1 MASFSPAFNEDSNSS
16 RKLSTEF
23 IDIDWH
29 VIIIFELGLRERAL
43 QVLQLLQGFGE
54 ARERACRSLGINGVL
69 GFAFQP
75 CTHGFNG
82 TEFLKYRAM

>member
-1 MASFSPAFNEDSNSS
+1 
-16 RKLSTEF
+16 
-23 IDIDWH
+23 
-29 VIIIFELGLRERAL
+29 L
-43 QVLQLLQGFGE
+43 QALQLLQGFGE

-69 GFAFQP
+69 GLAFQP